1 MNTVKLCYIIVLA
14 TLISSCNTGADSK
27 KSKKINY
34 ADNPAFKDAI
44 IKNDIELEGSGV
56 KLKEAYLMD
65 KDEKRMVTNEVKVGD
80 YIYLVLQVDTGW
92 TKIDGKSFIGASEK
106 ILTARGRTVVEAEDI
121 FKDSEET
128 GFSAEDAS
136 YIRLSA
142 VITQADNGVNKFEV
156 HFRVWDKKGPGELKG
171 TYNFRLKD

>member
-1 MNTVKLCYIIVLA
+1 
-14 TLISSCNTGADSK
+14 
-27 KSKKINY
+27 
-34 ADNPAFKDAI
+34 
-44 IKNDIELEGSGV
+44 
-56 KLKEAYLMD
+56 MD